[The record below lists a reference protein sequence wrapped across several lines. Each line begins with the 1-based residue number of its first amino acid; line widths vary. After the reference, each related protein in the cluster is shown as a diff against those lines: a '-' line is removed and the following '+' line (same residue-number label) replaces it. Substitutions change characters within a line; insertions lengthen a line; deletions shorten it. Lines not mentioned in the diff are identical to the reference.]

1 MSLPAVGELLGE
13 DPQHEAGLL
22 VRLEGGGDD
31 DVATGRQLEAPGHL
45 AVVHVLA
52 RAARQKQR
60 VFRGALLVEGPE
72 VPVLQLQPSGNMHTV
87 IHWAGQVTVRTQS
100 ERLFSCTPSYTRLV
114 R

>member
-31 DVATGRQLEAPGHL
+31 DVATGRQLEAAGHL

-72 VPVLQLQPSGNMHTV
+72 VPVLQLQPSGNMHIV
-87 IHWAGQVTVRTQS
+87 IH
-100 ERLFSCTPSYTRLV
+100 
-114 R
+114 